1 MQAARHAVTPPSYFR
16 STERVDTRSPAMHA
30 PASLLYAACC
40 CLLALLSPDAAEEQ
54 VQGIPQVYALNGS
67 NLTIP
72 GVESELK
79 GDGFLE
85 WSKKTASTKSQSILD
100 YHYGRKGADLQEI
113 YKERVKFFVKNASF
127 HLLGATK
134 RDSGLYVLKLFIS
147 GEEKRIQVTVLDAA
161 QKQVLDQQV
170 YVATGSDILISG
182 VEKPLEASGYLEW
195 SVMRMGISQT
205 ILSYHHGSNDA
216 EIYYPYD
223 GRVIFDF
230 ESASITLPN
239 ATHQDTGNYVLQIH
253 LTTASSVDITVVD
266 PLAKVPVVQMLY
278 NEDCSLTL
286 ECNTSGDVWNIS
298 WWSSGRQVTQ
308 NITRA
313 PAGNWS
319 KLLIPADS
327 NGIYTCVASN
337 PISTLA
343 KEYSLVQESSVIL
356 YVLGFLIGSLVFSL
370 PLPVAWISF
379 SKCQKYRSQLL
390 APSEHEKIG
399 VVCWALFLVGS
410 SISYILGQVFS
421 VSYGITAIHVIILV
435 VLLSCIFMELVSWC
449 QKKVEQLINGPLK
462 YLRIILHFIAS
473 GGTCFTAVY
482 YFSVHLPLCARPPH
496 FTLALCLAAVLPV
509 AIVLL
514 IYCCWCRPDGRIKHY
529 LKGFRSE
536 ITVKTSP
543 ADQELCVV
551 TDGNAGYR
559 HVPEDDC
566 SKTDHCGQ
574 DTIALMLDGGVADAV
589 TTSL

>member
-40 CLLALLSPDAAEEQ
+40 CLLALLSPDPVSEDS
-54 VQGIPQVYALNGS
+54 VVRVLS
-67 NLTIP
+67 NNSLTL
-72 GVESELK
+72 ECNAS
-79 GDGFLE
+79 GDVWNISWWSRDCPDTQNVTSVGN
-85 WSKKTASTKSQSILD
+85 WSKLVIPADSKGVYTCVASNPISTLAKEYSL
-100 YHYGRKGADLQEI
+100 LQE
-113 YKERVKFFVKNASF
+113 
-127 HLLGATK
+127 
-134 RDSGLYVLKLFIS
+134 SGY
-147 GEEKRIQVTVLDAA
+147 AA